1 MSEWSVAH
9 GLTLRVL
16 LLTYVPLLVLL
27 MAWAVLLAGLRGVGR
42 RRGVRRP

>member
-1 MSEWSVAH
+1 VSEWSVAH
-9 GLTLRVL
+9 GLTLPVL

-27 MAWAVLLAGLRGVGR
+27 MAWAVLLVGLRGFGR